1 MSKHLKILLLVIAS
15 VSVVSSCGKEDKS
28 EWYVT
33 SDGVKLYMQ
42 DSLSTLFTKLQFE
55 WIGGE
60 KYGLADGRGTL
71 VAVDKKGEKHYSK
84 VLDAR
89 YGLTSPE
96 AVRTVESPGSS
107 AYYGSWKKGKPHGFG
122 LKKEKSTIY
131 IGNFKKGRGEGHVY
145 VIQNGR
151 LFYDGKWKNS
161 RFKGAGKMYYPD
173 GIMYVGNFKKNM
185 YDGEGALYAEDST
198 LIYKGKWKN
207 GQYDGLGT
215 LNDSTNKYAGT
226 HVWKNGDLPK
236 NIKTVYDVLDDFDQK
251 STASERINYKARLLV
266 WERYR
271 ELLITVGVVLVLA
284 LGIAVVT
291 VNMRSY
297 NLWPKRK
304 EPYSLA
310 QIYLYLILGGWF
322 GLHRARLDV
331 TSFWSLLKSQYPL
344 FVMLFF
350 FSLRNIVVCGINIGL
365 WSQMPSWILIN
376 VLFWLLIAWLLVDIV
391 WIRFRV
397 YQLTG
402 MYFRKTQ
409 DELDILQGKK
419 TEIETFCET
428 TGQRIEKKLQELP
441 DLLEEANNI
450 YSEKS
455 SARLG
460 SLKFEEE
467 KLDKLIK
474 VCSKAED
481 VVSSVRW
488 YYDRMFAYLRDSRLA
503 AYRNLYLAK
512 ELMAVARSVQ
522 GKKQEL
528 KTDIYHEMDM
538 DITLD
543 ASVLEPITFNYGSMI
558 NTFSDTA
565 QLFSSLGF
573 KSRTSMA
580 IGAGLAIAEAAISYV
595 SARNEKKMEIVKNQA
610 KVIDALKKISG
621 DLSKIQAE
629 ILRSLEILASLYK
642 CNKAFVNAYVPL
654 RDEVFGDATFTN
666 FIRGVRSDNPLFSS
680 EEFIK
685 DVNHLCVV
693 CSEYNKINKAK

>member
-1 MSKHLKILLLVIAS
+1 MNKHLKILLLVIAS

-33 SDGVKLYMQ
+33 SDGVGL
-42 DSLSTLFTKLQFE
+42 SLEDRLSIICK
-55 WIGGE
+55 
-60 KYGLADGRGTL
+60 RM
-71 VAVDKKGEKHYSK
+71 S
-84 VLDAR
+84 LDR
-89 YGLTSPE
+89 M
-96 AVRTVESPGSS
+96 
-107 AYYGSWKKGKPHGFG
+107 
-122 LKKEKSTIY
+122 LKKT
-131 IGNFKKGRGEGHVY
+131 
-145 VIQNGR
+145 
-151 LFYDGKWKNS
+151 
-161 RFKGAGKMYYPD
+161 
-173 GIMYVGNFKKNM
+173 
-185 YDGEGALYAEDST
+185 
-198 LIYKGKWKN
+198 
-207 GQYDGLGT
+207 
-215 LNDSTNKYAGT
+215 YAGAYF
-226 HVWKNGDLPK
+226 W
-236 NIKTVYDVLDDFDQK
+236 NIRDMSESVKTVYDIDIPYREFTSK
-251 STASERINYKARLLV
+251 ERNKVRTRLQV
-266 WERYR
+266 WEKHKA
-271 ELLITVGVVLVLA
+271 LFIIAGVVFVLG
-284 LGIAVVT
+284 LGTAVVV
-291 VNMRSY
+291 VNVKSY
-297 NLWPKRK
+297 NSWPNRK
-304 EPYSLA
+304 EPYSLTP
-310 QIYLYLILGGWF
+310 IYLLFVLGGWF

-344 FVMLFF
+344 FVLLFF
-350 FSLRNIVVCGINIGL
+350 FSLRNIIVCGMNIEL
-365 WSQMPSWILIN
+365 WSYMPSWTCITI
-376 VLFWLLIAWLLVDIV
+376 LFWLLVFWLLVDIV

-409 DELDILQGKK
+409 DELDILEGKK

-441 DLLEEANNI
+441 GLIEEADKI
-450 YSEKS
+450 YSKKFKTKEKENLIDKAMKAV
-455 SARLG
+455 ARDG
-460 SLKFEEE
+460 SLEFEEE
-467 KLDKLIK
+467 KLNDLMT
-474 VCSKAED
+474 VCSKSEK
-481 VVSSVRW
+481 VVTSVRW

-528 KTDIYHEMDM
+528 QTDIYHEMDM

-543 ASVLEPITFNYGSMI
+543 ASVLAPVTFNYESMLG
-558 NTFSDTA
+558 TFSDTA
-565 QLFSSLGF
+565 KMFSRLGF
-573 KSRTSMA
+573 KNGTSMA
-580 IGAGLAIAEAAISYV
+580 IGAGMAIADAVINNV

-629 ILRSLEILASLYK
+629 ILKSLEILASLYK

-685 DVNHLCVV
+685 DVNHLCAV